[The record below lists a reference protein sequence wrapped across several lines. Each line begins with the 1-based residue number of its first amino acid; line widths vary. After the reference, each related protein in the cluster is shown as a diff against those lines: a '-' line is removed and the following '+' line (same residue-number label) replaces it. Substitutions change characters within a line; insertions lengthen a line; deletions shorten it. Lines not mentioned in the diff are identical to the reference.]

1 MKIKLGKRSMGAY
14 LMEGGAVSGDFGVK
28 GLLDESPPLNLG
40 LTLLNLGHDSVN
52 ILESTL

>member
-40 LTLLNLGHDSVN
+40 LPLLNLGHDSVN